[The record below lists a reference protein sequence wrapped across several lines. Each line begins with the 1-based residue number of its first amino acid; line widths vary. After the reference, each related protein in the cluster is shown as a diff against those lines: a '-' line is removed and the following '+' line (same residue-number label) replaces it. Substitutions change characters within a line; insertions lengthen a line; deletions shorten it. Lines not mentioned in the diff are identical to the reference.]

1 MPSPPEWIAV
11 RGEWV
16 SLLLVAAALALSVR
30 PLARLLGLPREALGD
45 LSWYGGIA
53 FVTAGR
59 LAYVALESPDA
70 LTDLLVFIRIS
81 GGIEPFAGVLATL
94 AVVAWRT
101 RHERGLS
108 GARATWLAAA
118 AAALVLA
125 TATYDLA
132 CVARDACYGAAAPA
146 PLGFAMSDLSDTRL
160 ATPLIEASLLLLAA
174 GALLSTPIA
183 PRRALLALGGL
194 AALLRVAL
202 TPLSVLGTDALGLES
217 LAFVALGAA
226 LLAVAWRSGA
236 ESETTLAAAAPNDPA
251 NTVPR

>member
-16 SLLLVAAALALSVR
+16 SLLLAAAALALSVR

-45 LSWYGGIA
+45 LTWYGGIA
-53 FVTAGR
+53 FVVAGR
-59 LAYVALESPDA
+59 LAYLAIESPGA
-70 LTDLLVFIRIS
+70 LTDPLVLVRIS
-81 GGIEPFAGVLATL
+81 GGVEPFAGMLAAL

-101 RHERGLS
+101 RHERAHS
-108 GARATWLAAA
+108 EARATWLAAA
-118 AAALVLA
+118 AATLVVA

-132 CVARDACYGAAAPA
+132 CYGAEAPA

-174 GALLSTPIA
+174 GALLSAPLA

-202 TPLSVLGTDALGLES
+202 TPLSVLGTDALGIET
-217 LAFVALGAA
+217 AFFAALGVA
-226 LLAVAWRSGA
+226 LLAVAVRIREPA
-236 ESETTLAAAAPNDPA
+236 FAPLEATPTTGPM
-251 NTVPR
+251 R